1 MSQPIAKYRPKRSPI
16 VAIVKPF
23 KKEGNFGA
31 LALTAEEGLL
41 HFAPVPFD
49 DGTNDTHL
57 LKGKSGDYVAVFKTA
72 DDPLLQDNG
81 DSATVDHGLSPS
93 EMSLREVAAYKLDR
107 KGFFGVP
114 TTGIADISYSGFV
127 KGELVSES
135 PVVVR
140 KRTGSLQ
147 EFINNDGSAEDAS
160 TSRFPTSSV
169 HRLAILDI
177 QLLNGDRHEGNI
189 LIQKS
194 QKGVEKLIPIDHGLS
209 LPRKLDKCWFCWLT
223 WPQAKAPFGEEELEY
238 IRSIDIDKDVRVL
251 RNLGIDEVAI
261 SNFRLASL
269 LLQKAADSG
278 LTAYDI
284 GSMMCRVKGLEVP
297 SELEKTLAQA
307 KLVTMRMVNPREM
320 IRGDTI
326 ISTMLTAKAKKVAER
341 RNLIPPHK
349 LLLRDHDDD
358 QIAMSQYPNAPRPL
372 VKFGLDCSRALR
384 RASSPL
390 SSPLMRI

>member
-16 VAIVKPF
+16 VAIVKPLR
-23 KKEGNFGA
+23 KEGNFGSLA
-31 LALTAEEGLL
+31 LAAEEGLL

-49 DGTNDTHL
+49 DGINDTQM
-57 LKGKSGDYVAVFKTA
+57 LKGKSGEYVAVFKTA
-72 DDPLLQDNG
+72 DEPLSHDDG
-81 DSATVDHGLSPS
+81 DSAKVDHGLSPS

-114 TTGIADISYSGFV
+114 TTGIVDISYSGFV
-127 KGELVSES
+127 KGQLVSES
-135 PVVVR
+135 PVAVR

-147 EFINNDGSAEDAS
+147 EFINNDGSAEDVS

-194 QKGVEKLIPIDHGLS
+194 PKGVEKLIPIDHGLS
-209 LPRKLDKCWFCWLT
+209 LPRALDKCWFCWLT
-223 WPQAKAPFGEEELEY
+223 WPQAKVPFAEEELEY
-238 IRSIDIDKDVRVL
+238 IRSIDIQKDVRVL

-261 SNFRLASL
+261 SNFRMSSL
-269 LLQKAADSG
+269 LLQKAAESG

-284 GSMMCRVKGLEVP
+284 GSMICRVKGLDVP
-297 SELEKTLAQA
+297 SELEKTLSQA
-307 KLVTMRMVNPREM
+307 KLVTMRMVDPGEM

-326 ISTMLTAKAKKVAER
+326 ISVMLKAKSKKIAER
-341 RNLIPPHK
+341 RNLTPHHK

-358 QIAMSQYPNAPRPL
+358 QIAMSQYPSAPRPL